1 MGNSDQGCTCMR
13 PRERNRNIVNWK
25 NSYLESLKE
34 LAFKGFKWAESLY
47 GIILVWDRKHD
58 SYFQNSPRWQFFLTR
73 TCSQSALE
81 YHTNPRH
88 KNIFKE
94 LDEDFKDSRNPIG
107 AVIIQFS
114 QSYMSEYHDLIKDI
128 ILEKDVNKATSTLN
142 KISNEISSVLDIL
155 SDTTFL
161 FYDFLG
167 KLLKNKTSEMRG
179 LLITQIFSGEI
190 YRMIYDL
197 TNFLHKDLADTIARI
212 EIIRQN
218 EQIDEKVIV
227 KLRQISIVE
236 SPYEKTHYLF
246 GLKNLIQSKNLSET
260 EIHPYIWTHIQESNV
275 KDIFTHLKMIDIF
288 AVEPMDSCFNLFHS
302 SLSSLQ
308 ILTQKHPF

>member
-1 MGNSDQGCTCMR
+1 MGNSEQGCTCMR
-13 PRERNRNIVNWK
+13 PRERTRNIINWR

-34 LAFKGFKWAESLY
+34 LTFKGFKWAESLY
-47 GIILVWDRKHD
+47 GIILLWDQKLD
-58 SYFQNSPRWQFFLTR
+58 SNYQNSFRWQFFLNR
-73 TCSQSALE
+73 SCSQSALE

-94 LDEDFKDSRNPIG
+94 LDKDFKDSCNPIG

-128 ILEKDVNKATSTLN
+128 ILEKDFNKATTTLN

-155 SDTTFL
+155 SDTIFL
-161 FYDFLG
+161 FYKCLE
-167 KLLKNKTSEMRG
+167 KLLKNKTSEIRG

-197 TNFLHKDLADTIARI
+197 THFLYKDLSETVAGI
-212 EIIRQN
+212 EIMTQN
-218 EQIDEKVIV
+218 EQTDLKVLF

-246 GLKNLIQSKNLSET
+246 GLKNMIQSKNIEEN
-260 EIHPYIWTHIQESNV
+260 EIHLYIWKHIQESKV

-308 ILTQKHPF
+308 TPSY